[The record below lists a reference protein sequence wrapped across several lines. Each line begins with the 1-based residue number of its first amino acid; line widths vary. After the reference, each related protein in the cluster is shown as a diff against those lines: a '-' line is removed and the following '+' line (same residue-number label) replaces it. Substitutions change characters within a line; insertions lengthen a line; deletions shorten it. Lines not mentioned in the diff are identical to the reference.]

1 MVTTK
6 QKPRVDPQRAKEGET
21 EHTTMEISQ
30 FMNQAEKDR
39 KRNNGNTKHENKLAL
54 VNSTYQ

>member
-1 MVTTK
+1 
-6 QKPRVDPQRAKEGET
+6 
-21 EHTTMEISQ
+21 MEISP

-54 VNSTYQ
+54 VNPYISIITLNLSGLISPLKGTEWLNEFLK